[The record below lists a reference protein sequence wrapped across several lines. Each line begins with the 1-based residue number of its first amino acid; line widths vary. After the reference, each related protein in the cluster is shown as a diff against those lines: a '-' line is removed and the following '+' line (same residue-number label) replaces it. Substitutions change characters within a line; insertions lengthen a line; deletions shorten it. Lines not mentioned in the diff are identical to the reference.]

1 MIVASFYAPR
11 HDVWGCDYD
20 ALLDLL
26 DASCKR
32 LGLAHQCISDEPRP
46 RVATALMPLP
56 KELMQAILEGQ
67 WRFLCEAKGPVFFTG
82 ADCLVTR
89 DPTPYF
95 AGDLTITVGPFTD
108 CRMNTGAVFVPDPA
122 KCAPVWRKALDM
134 RPTKW
139 GEDQTSLYSAILE
152 SGLDVRELAAKEH
165 NWAPGSPEDD
175 AGMPTVVHFRGRRKA
190 WMQPW
195 SERFLSAPPKPARIA
210 A

>member
-67 WRFLCEAKGPVFFTG
+67 WRFLCEASEPVLFVG
-82 ADCLVTR
+82 ADCLLTR
-89 DPTPYF
+89 DPRPF
-95 AGDLTITVGPFTD
+95 AAGDMTVTTSDTFRD
-108 CRMNTGAVFVPDPA
+108 CRMNTGAVWCNDPKA
-122 KCAPVWRKALDM
+122 CAPIYKAALDT
-134 RPTKW
+134 RPTIW
-139 GEDQTSLYSAILE
+139 GDEQTALHEAIKA
-152 SGLDVRELAAKEH
+152 SGLTVSEVRAEDH
-165 NWAPGSPEDD
+165 NWAPSDADD
-175 AGMPTVVHFRGRRKA
+175 LAGMPTVVHFRGERKRFMAA
-190 WMQPW
+190 WAQ
-195 SERFLSAPPKPARIA
+195 RHLGIA
-210 A
+210 